1 MPHDRGLQPNGSQG
15 QESILVDGLLQNGTD
30 RSAYWR
36 AHVRELTVAR
46 QAAERRHTG
55 PGLATGMDKPA
66 LLALARERA
75 VGHVFGRARDQP
87 ARGALT
93 RINAEHRIW
102 MRAHGVVLAE
112 RPTRQRA
119 STHATQQ

>member
-55 PGLATGMDKPA
+55 PGLATGLDKPA

-75 VGHVFGRARDQP
+75 VALRVE
-87 ARGALT
+87 LT

-112 RPTRQRA
+112 RPTRRRA
-119 STHATQQ
+119 STHVTQQ